1 MKDKFKKLVEEI
13 EDIRNLAHEIHVEGF
28 FESDF
33 VLYDV
38 PEFLTW
44 KQAVYFEL
52 QMIKKDDFISRTI
65 LILDKFDGYSD
76 KINFDEVSGALK
88 AIYENLEYYYAEESV
103 SMEEKKE
110 KIVFISHATA
120 DKKYIKAFVE
130 LLEDLGLNE
139 EEIICSSI
147 PPYCIPLDGK
157 VYEWLVDKFQNY
169 DLHVFFMLSHN
180 YYESTACLNEMGAA
194 WAMKQKWTGILLP
207 GFGFED
213 IDGCIDRTQISIKLD
228 DKETET
234 LHYRLEEL
242 KNNLTSEFQLR
253 NMSHTIWERTRTD
266 FLGKIE
272 SVQKEVDEE
281 ETFEETIVLD
291 KAVSPDAKKTI
302 NVDSCVL
309 LVYGAESDHGQIMVT
324 SDLDGRT
331 ISTNNALFTKSND
344 KKVIARWVSALSEL
358 VNQGYVKRINSNIY
372 EVTYSGYNFADQ
384 IKSEFKI
391 DVSHDFEEYLVD

>member
-88 AIYENLEYYYAEESV
+88 AIYENIDYYYAEESV

-253 NMSHTIWERTRTD
+253 NMSHTIWERKRTD

-272 SVQKEVDEE
+272 SAKKEVDEE
-281 ETFEETIVLD
+281 EAFEETIVLD
-291 KAVSPDAKKTI
+291 KAVSTDAKKTI

-331 ISTNNALFTKSND
+331 ISTNNVLFTKSND

-358 VNQGYVKRINSNIY
+358 VNQGYVKRINSSIY

-384 IKSEFKI
+384 IKSELKI